1 MYVCKYSKVYENFP
15 ITAWFSNFLGVIIKS
30 DKHRGRFAL
39 GILSAR
45 KESLSKEVVVM
56 KRLFAMLMLF
66 VFVLSLCGCASSS
79 SIGTMVMLLPVHLHF
94 NYGDQSVNMILP
106 PEEAEAVKE
115 ILDGKS
121 YDPIGSIPSCGFD
134 IDISLQVGFQYY
146 GIALDQCNCVSDYSS
161 LRYFSIP
168 KEDMEYIHS
177 LFEKYCG
184 FEEYGGFY

>member
-1 MYVCKYSKVYENFP
+1 
-15 ITAWFSNFLGVIIKS
+15 
-30 DKHRGRFAL
+30 
-39 GILSAR
+39 
-45 KESLSKEVVVM
+45 M

-161 LRYFSIP
+161 LQYFSIP